1 MVGCPPEVACSW
13 HDMSAWEII
22 SMIYRGSEDC
32 AHVHWTVFDLS
43 IPELSLLAFLV
54 LIALGLFQISRSL
67 NCYKLP
73 RGCDVK

>member
-1 MVGCPPEVACSW
+1 
-13 HDMSAWEII
+13 
-22 SMIYRGSEDC
+22 MIYRGSEDC